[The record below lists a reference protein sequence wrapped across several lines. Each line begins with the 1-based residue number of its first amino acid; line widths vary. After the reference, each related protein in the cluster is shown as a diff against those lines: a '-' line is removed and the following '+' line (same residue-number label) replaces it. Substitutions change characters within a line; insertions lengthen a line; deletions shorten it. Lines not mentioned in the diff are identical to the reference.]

1 MRKHIA
7 LTIGAATLLTLAAC
21 GSREAQRAAPEAA
34 STEADATSSV
44 SAASPATTS
53 TNGIADTPAQ
63 QVDRPGQEAAT
74 APPPGN

>member
-21 GSREAQRAAPEAA
+21 GSRDAERAAPEAA

-44 SAASPATTS
+44 SAANPATTG
-53 TNGIADTPAQ
+53 TTGIADAPAQ
-63 QVDRPGQEAAT
+63 QVDRSGQEAAN
-74 APPPGN
+74 APPPGE